1 MQAIGLP
8 VARLVLDAHGLGLD
22 RDAALA
28 LELHRVEQ
36 LGPVLARIDRTRDLK
51 DAVGQR
57 RLPMV
62 DVGDDREV
70 ADVVGGLGHGP
81 SKYGCTRLARP
92 ARPPPDFAPADGEEG
107 LRALP
112 TLPPMLASG
121 TTISGYRIDSFL
133 AKGGMGVVYR
143 ATQVALD
150 RPVALKLIAP
160 ELARD
165 AQFRER
171 FQRESRL
178 AAQIEHPNVI
188 PVYEAGEAD
197 GQLYIAMRFIDG
209 SDLSSEISR
218 HGTIEP
224 LRAARIVAQVAD
236 ALDAAHKRG
245 LVHRDVKPA
254 NVLLSDGHAY
264 LTDFGLV
271 KDLAAGGAMTTSGQ
285 WVGTPD
291 YVAPE

>member
-1 MQAIGLP
+1 
-8 VARLVLDAHGLGLD
+8 
-22 RDAALA
+22 
-28 LELHRVEQ
+28 
-36 LGPVLARIDRTRDLK
+36 
-51 DAVGQR
+51 
-57 RLPMV
+57 
-62 DVGDDREV
+62 
-70 ADVVGGLGHGP
+70 
-81 SKYGCTRLARP
+81 
-92 ARPPPDFAPADGEEG
+92 
-107 LRALP
+107 
-112 TLPPMLASG
+112 
-121 TTISGYRIDSFL
+121 
-133 AKGGMGVVYR
+133 MGVVYR

-165 AQFRER
+165 DQFRER

-197 GQLYIAMRFIDG
+197 GQLFIAMRFVDG

-291 YVAPE
+291 YVAPEQFKGEAVDARVDIYALGCVLFHTLTGRVPFPRDQAVAKLWAHSEELPPRPSESAPNVPPALDDVVARAMAKDPEDRFASAGDLGRAAVAAAEGRSAPADAGTGGARR